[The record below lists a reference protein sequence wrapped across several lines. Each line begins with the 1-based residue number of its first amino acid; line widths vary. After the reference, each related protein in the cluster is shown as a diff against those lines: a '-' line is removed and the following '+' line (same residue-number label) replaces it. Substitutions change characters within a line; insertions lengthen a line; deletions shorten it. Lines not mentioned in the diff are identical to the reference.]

1 MKILIIGSTG
11 VLGSRLYSD
20 TIKKKWNAL
29 GTFCSHECDGL
40 FYLDV
45 RYRRSIRKLLRLF
58 EPEAV
63 VLAGGITDVDLC
75 EVKPK
80 LARDINIKG
89 TLNLVK
95 EIKEYGS
102 KLAYISTDYVFDGEN
117 GPYKETDRAN
127 PINTYGKTK
136 LEAEN
141 IAMAGIKDCL
151 VVRTSQL
158 YGVDYAMRNF
168 AVKIIRSMRNNKK
181 VYAADD
187 FYSTPTYAGYLSEI
201 IIRLLEKGASG
212 VYNGSGSLFINRYD
226 YVREITDVFN
236 LDKNLIKLVKLKD
249 LKLKAKRPSKGGLTI
264 EKIKKEKIYGEY
276 DLRPG
281 LEFMKKE
288 MAYE

>member
-1 MKILIIGSTG
+1 MKILIIGATG
-11 VLGSRLYSD
+11 TLGSRLYND
-20 TIKKKWNAL
+20 AIKKKWNTL
-29 GTFCSHECDGL
+29 GTFSTHECDGL

-45 RYRRSIRKLLRLF
+45 RERDSIRKVLRLF
-58 EPEAV
+58 GPGAV

-75 EVKPK
+75 EMKPK
-80 LARDINIKG
+80 LARDVNIKG
-89 TLNLVK
+89 TRNLVK
-95 EIKEYGS
+95 EIKGYGS
-102 KLAYISTDYVFDGEN
+102 KLVYISTDYVFDGKN
-117 GPYKETDRAN
+117 GPYKETDRTN
-127 PINTYGKTK
+127 PINTYGETK

-141 IAMAGIKDCL
+141 IAMASIKDCL

-168 AVKIIRSMRNNKK
+168 AVKIIRSMRTGKK

-201 IIRLLEKGASG
+201 IIRLLEKSASG

-226 YVREITDVFN
+226 YMREITTVFN

-249 LKLKAKRPSKGGLTI
+249 LKLKAKRPLKGGLVI
-264 EKIKKEKIYGEY
+264 EKIKKEGITGEY